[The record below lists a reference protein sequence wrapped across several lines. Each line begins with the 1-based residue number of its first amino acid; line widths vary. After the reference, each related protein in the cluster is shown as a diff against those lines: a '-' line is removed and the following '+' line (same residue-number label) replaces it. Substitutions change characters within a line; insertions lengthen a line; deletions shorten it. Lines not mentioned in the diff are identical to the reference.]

1 MMDIDKLQ
9 EFIQDQLHADVA
21 DKVYND
27 IMTDA
32 ETLDFDSFMQKWD
45 KWLYENSEGWDSFRP
60 NTKTI
65 PERIREAF
73 PADDK
78 HPEINPFNVSEGEF
92 RQKAEERFKDVDP
105 KVLRENLSKMAQF
118 YDEEYKEREAEAGRI
133 RRTKE
138 IEKDWSFPKK
148 LLANE
153 YSQARYIDDP
163 NSTPFGKEGK
173 FDPLDNK
180 LELANIGLHGAS
192 LAGDAIP
199 GVWGYVAG
207 PGLRLGNDILQEA
220 GDYGKDIGDLAR
232 DRALDLGTSFIGEAG
247 PNALLRAVGRSEKLG
262 AKLGKGIQETTDY
275 ADLLKQR
282 KEMEELWNKWVKE
295 PDHARRMK
303 IINEIPDEGLKNR
316 MLALESTK
324 PRNTKGTP
332 SYMSKREKERQG
344 MVKNFSEDYKLR
356 EPEEAAKLL
365 SKGDFDPHEQ
375 SWLNKLSETPVPGKT
390 GRAVAKAINS
400 KGIEY
405 PLSFVKR
412 KTVGTN
418 LANPNIDKPKN
429 KNDRTAIEWY
439 KEHYAKDW
447 LDANF
452 KPRESSGLMYQAWK
466 ELMEENGREV
476 K

>member
-1 MMDIDKLQ
+1 MDAKIENLLEEAALAIPTEQYNTMVADADKLDTKAWLSKYNQ
-9 EFIQDQLHADVA
+9 VFTSDPNLAVA
-21 DKVYND
+21 WENEGMDKYSKSKWER
-27 IMTDA
+27 MTDYFG
-32 ETLDFDSFMQKWD
+32 TSD
-45 KWLYENSEGWDSFRP
+45 KD
-60 NTKTI
+60 
-65 PERIREAF
+65 
-73 PADDK
+73 
-78 HPEINPFNVSEGEF
+78 NPFAKSPEQLQAIWQKEF
-92 RQKAEERFKDVDP
+92 SDIP
-105 KVLRENLSKMAQF
+105 KEQFLEDIAKMSKGWE
-118 YDEEYKEREAEAGRI
+118 DETNARKKQAGRT

-138 IEKDWSFPKK
+138 IEKDWPWYKK

-173 FDPLDNK
+173 FDPFDNK
-180 LELANIGLHGAS
+180 LELANIGLQGAS

-220 GDYGKDIGDLAR
+220 GDYGKDLKDIAY
-232 DRALDLGTSFIGEAG
+232 DRALDLGTSFMGEAG
-247 PNALLRAVGRSEKLG
+247 PNALLRAAGQSEKLG
-262 AKLGKGIQETTDY
+262 KTLGKGLQETTDY

-303 IINEIPDEGLKNR
+303 IINEIQDEGLKNR
-316 MLALESTK
+316 MMALESVK
-324 PRNTKGTP
+324 PTNSKGTP

-344 MVKNFSEDYKLR
+344 MVKNFGEDYKLR
-356 EPEEAAKLL
+356 EPDEAAKLL
-365 SKGDFDPHEQ
+365 SKGKVEPHEK
-375 SWLNKLSETPVPGKT
+375 SWLNKLSETPVPGKA
-390 GRAVAKAINS
+390 GRAAAKAINS

-412 KTVGTN
+412 KTAGGV
-418 LANPNIDKPKN
+418 LANPNLSKPES
-429 KNDRTAIEWY
+429 KNDKALKESYKRT
-439 KEHYAKDW
+439 YAKDW
-447 LDANF
+447 LDLNF
-452 KPRESSGLMYQAWK
+452 KPRENSGLMYEAWK